1 MKRRLD
7 LIAALTISLV
17 VVTLAVAEPVSHNM
31 AARTELHAIES
42 MTLSDAQFL
51 TGDAKGTPTATTG
64 ELRVAAGSGRL
75 PLVML
80 QHGSGGMGANIE
92 MWARE
97 FNAMGVSTFALDGL
111 TGRGLIN
118 VNTDQALLGRLNFIL
133 DIYRALDV
141 LAKHL
146 RVESHVARISHPSN
160 QATSFMSLR
169 LYKTAHL
176 ELGARC
182 SDRHG

>member
-1 MKRRLD
+1 MKHRLD

-17 VVTLAVAEPVSHNM
+17 VATLAVAEPVSHNM

-80 QHGSGGMGANIE
+80 QHGSGGMGANLRCGQE
-92 MWARE
+92 S
-97 FNAMGVSTFALDGL
+97 STRRAF
-111 TGRGLIN
+111 RHSRSM
-118 VNTDQALLGRLNFIL
+118 ALLVGG
-133 DIYRALDV
+133 
-141 LAKHL
+141 
-146 RVESHVARISHPSN
+146 S
-160 QATSFMSLR
+160 QT
-169 LYKTAHL
+169 
-176 ELGARC
+176 
-182 SDRHG
+182 